1 MSCYRRR
8 LSLKQ
13 CMWFISLGGCLW
25 GYPFSCTPGH
35 PQCCGKDT
43 GTAARQDESQWTQTG
58 WERRGEMK
66 SGGGMGWQTQFLALP
81 TFPYCKWWRGG
92 WPSICTTHTH
102 TNLLCGVSLSWST
115 IFPSP
120 STSYPVAASETGLDA
135 GSRQVKEAIFLQQ
148 VRQAAVEE
156 RANQLRWWGKR
167 TILYLIGNQLPF
179 PLCPWMKFFK

>member
-1 MSCYRRR
+1 
-8 LSLKQ
+8 
-13 CMWFISLGGCLW
+13 MWFISLGGCLW
-25 GYPFSCTPGH
+25 GYPFSCTSGH
-35 PQCCGKDT
+35 SQCCGKDT

-66 SGGGMGWQTQFLALP
+66 LLALL
-81 TFPYCKWWRGG
+81 YQLLLNCKWW
-92 WPSICTTHTH
+92 WASICTTHTH

-115 IFPSP
+115 IFPSL

-148 VRQAAVEE
+148 VRQAAAEE

-179 PLCPWMKFFK
+179 PLCPWMKFF